1 MIVPEVAFLMYSLPR
16 ECLHA
21 IWHATFETYFNNE
34 MSCLVFVIACQIAL
48 QLVRQGAIIEPAVPV
63 AELDAEK
70 VESIETS
77 TESVEVSSNK
87 QNNETLEEAEIVHT
101 DQTPEEAEI
110 VQTDPQP
117 DNVQSPLDQPT
128 DSKVSER

>member
-1 MIVPEVAFLMYSLPR
+1 
-16 ECLHA
+16 
-21 IWHATFETYFNNE
+21 
-34 MSCLVFVIACQIAL
+34 
-48 QLVRQGAIIEPAVPV
+48 VRQGAIIEPAVPV
-63 AELDAEK
+63 AELDVEK

-77 TESVEVSSNK
+77 TESVEVRCNK

-117 DNVQSPLDQPT
+117 DNVQSPLDQAT